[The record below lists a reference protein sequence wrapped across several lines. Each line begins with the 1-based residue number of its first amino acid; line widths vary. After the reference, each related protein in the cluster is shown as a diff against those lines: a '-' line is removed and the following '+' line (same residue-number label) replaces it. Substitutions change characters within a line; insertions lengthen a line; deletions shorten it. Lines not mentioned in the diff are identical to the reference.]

1 MARITK
7 NSIKIHLAMVVEKY
21 QCRDSVTISV
31 DAVVYYQVNSRSH
44 TWPHIYGSETIKPAE
59 IAPFNDNSEFCR
71 MVQVLFN
78 RSTTDKISAH

>member
-7 NSIKIHLAMVVEKY
+7 NSIQIHLAMVVEKY

-44 TWPHIYGSETIKPAE
+44 TNIKPTE
-59 IAPFNDNSEFCR
+59 IAPFNDNFEFCR

-78 RSTTDKISAH
+78 RSTTDKICAH